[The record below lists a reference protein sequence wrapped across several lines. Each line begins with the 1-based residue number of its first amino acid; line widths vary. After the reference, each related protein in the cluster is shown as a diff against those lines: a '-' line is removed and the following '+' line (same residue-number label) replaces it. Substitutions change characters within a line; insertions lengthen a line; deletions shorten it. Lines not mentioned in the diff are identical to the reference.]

1 MLTTLVLIMAF
12 FAGAITGILSCLLN
26 LGLLK
31 AALLILAPVS
41 LTLLPLRTQAVKLPP
56 RRVA

>member
-1 MLTTLVLIMAF
+1 MLTTLVLVTAF
-12 FAGAITGILSCLLN
+12 SAGAITGILSSLLN

-41 LTLLPLRTQAVKLPP
+41 LILLPLRTQVVKLPP